1 MKSFEEIKNIYEE
14 AKSEIDQ
21 TKEHP
26 EKFIVSLGLAYPEN
40 IEFLKNP
47 EYAIK
52 LSASDWIVLA
62 IEPEILKK
70 TVLRAKDLGFLEAYQ
85 QNPSFLKQDVDKVIK
100 RIGELEHLGI
110 PYRSEKGK
118 YQSFL
123 FSERGYNY
131 VLQNSGKEVDKTPSV
146 IDAELK
152 ELADRVMET
161 FAMEDKKNEIYEN
174 LAKIEKQ
181 GLGIRESLI
190 KAFEVYNDSGNLDY
204 LISSIDEIL
213 EANKEEVKGRVA

>member
-100 RIGELEHLGI
+100 RMGELEHLGI
-110 PYRSEKGK
+110 PYKSEKGK

-123 FSERGYNY
+123 FSERGFTY
-131 VLQNSGKEVDKTPSV
+131 VINEVEKKSNDLTPR
-146 IDAELK
+146 INDHELK
-152 ELADRVMET
+152 ELADRVIET
-161 FAMEDKKNEIYEN
+161 FAMENKKQEIYKSLEI
-174 LAKIEKQ
+174 AEKE
-181 GLGIRESLI
+181 GLGLKETLMKVFGAYS
-190 KAFEVYNDSGNLDY
+190 DNLDY
-204 LISSIDEIL
+204 LSSNIDEII
-213 EANKEEVKGRVA
+213 ANNNEIAKGRVA

>member
-100 RIGELEHLGI
+100 RMGELEHLGI
-110 PYRSEKGK
+110 PYKSEKGR

-123 FSERGYNY
+123 FSERGFTY
-131 VLQNSGKEVDKTPSV
+131 VINEVEKKSNDLTTR
-146 IDAELK
+146 INDHELK
-152 ELADRVMET
+152 ELADRVIET
-161 FAMEDKKNEIYEN
+161 FAMENKKQEIYKSLEI
-174 LAKIEKQ
+174 AEKE
-181 GLGIRESLI
+181 GLGLKETLMKVFGTYS
-190 KAFEVYNDSGNLDY
+190 DNLDY
-204 LISSIDEIL
+204 LSSNIDEII
-213 EANKEEVKGRVA
+213 ANNNELAKGRVA

>member
-52 LSASDWIVLA
+52 LSASDWTVLA

-100 RIGELEHLGI
+100 RMGELEHLGI
-110 PYRSEKGK
+110 PYKSEKGK

-123 FSERGYNY
+123 FSERGFTY
-131 VLQNSGKEVDKTPSV
+131 VLNEVEKKSNDLTFR
-146 IDAELK
+146 INDYELK
-152 ELADRVMET
+152 ELADRVIET
-161 FAMEDKKNEIYEN
+161 FAMENKKQEIYKSLEI
-174 LAKIEKQ
+174 AEKE
-181 GLGIRESLI
+181 GLGLKETLMKVFGTYS
-190 KAFEVYNDSGNLDY
+190 DNLDY
-204 LISSIDEIL
+204 LSSNIDEII
-213 EANKEEVKGRVA
+213 ANNNEMAKGRVA

>member
-70 TVLRAKDLGFLEAYQ
+70 TVLRAKDLGFLEA
-85 QNPSFLKQDVDKVIK
+85 
-100 RIGELEHLGI
+100 
-110 PYRSEKGK
+110 
-118 YQSFL
+118 
-123 FSERGYNY
+123 
-131 VLQNSGKEVDKTPSV
+131 
-146 IDAELK
+146 
-152 ELADRVMET
+152 
-161 FAMEDKKNEIYEN
+161 
-174 LAKIEKQ
+174 
-181 GLGIRESLI
+181 
-190 KAFEVYNDSGNLDY
+190 
-204 LISSIDEIL
+204 
-213 EANKEEVKGRVA
+213 

>member
-40 IEFLKNP
+40 IELLKNP

-100 RIGELEHLGI
+100 RMGELEHLGI
-110 PYRSEKGK
+110 PYKSEKGK

-123 FSERGYNY
+123 FSERGFTY
-131 VLQNSGKEVDKTPSV
+131 VINEVEKKSNDLTPR
-146 IDAELK
+146 INDHELK
-152 ELADRVMET
+152 ELADRVIET
-161 FAMEDKKNEIYEN
+161 FAMENKKQEIYKSLEI
-174 LAKIEKQ
+174 AEKE
-181 GLGIRESLI
+181 GLGLKETLMKVFGTYS
-190 KAFEVYNDSGNLDY
+190 DNLDY
-204 LISSIDEIL
+204 LSSNIDEII
-213 EANKEEVKGRVA
+213 ANNNELAKGRVA

>member
-1 MKSFEEIKNIYEE
+1 MKSFEEVKNIYEE
-14 AKSEIDQ
+14 EEVGFDVN
-21 TKEHP
+21 KEHP
-26 EKFIVSLGLAYPEN
+26 EKFLISLELANDEN
-40 IEFLKNP
+40 RAFLK
-47 EYAIK
+47 EYGINLK
-52 LSASDWIVLA
+52 PSDWIVLT

-70 TVLRAKDLGFLEAYQ
+70 AVLRAKDLGFLEAYIQ
-85 QNPSFLKQDVDKVIK
+85 SPSFLKQDVDKVIK
-100 RIGELEHLGI
+100 RIGEIEHLGI
-110 PYRSEKGK
+110 PYKSEKGK

-131 VLQNSGKEVDKTPSV
+131 VLQNNGKEVDKTPSV
-146 IDAELK
+146 MDVELK

-174 LAKIEKQ
+174 LAEIEKQ

-190 KAFEVYNDSGNLDY
+190 KTFKVYSDTDNLDY
-204 LISSIDEIL
+204 LASSIDEIL

>member
-1 MKSFEEIKNIYEE
+1 MKSFEKIKSIYERL
-14 AKSEIDQ
+14 INGVDIN
-21 TKEHP
+21 KEHP
-26 EKFIVSLGLAYPEN
+26 EKFIFSLELANVEN
-40 IEFLKNP
+40 IDMLEEYGINLKP
-47 EYAIK
+47 
-52 LSASDWIVLA
+52 SDWIVLS
-62 IEPEILKK
+62 IEPETLKK
-70 TVLRAKDLGFLEAYQ
+70 AVLRAKDLGFLEAYVQ
-85 QNPSFLKQDVDKVIK
+85 SPSFLKQDVDKVIK

-110 PYRSEKGK
+110 PYKSEKGK

-131 VLQNSGKEVDKTPSV
+131 VIQNSGKEVDKTPSV

-161 FAMEDKKNEIYEN
+161 FAMEDKKNEVYEN

-190 KAFEVYNDSGNLDY
+190 EAFKAYSDTDNLDY
-204 LISSIDEIL
+204 LASSIDEIL

>member
-100 RIGELEHLGI
+100 RMGELEHLGI
-110 PYRSEKGK
+110 PYKSEKGK

-131 VLQNSGKEVDKTPSV
+131 VINEVEKKSNDLTPR
-146 IDAELK
+146 INDHELK
-152 ELADRVMET
+152 ELADRVIET
-161 FAMEDKKNEIYEN
+161 FAMENKKQEIYKSLEI
-174 LAKIEKQ
+174 AEKE
-181 GLGIRESLI
+181 GLGLKETLMKVFGTYS
-190 KAFEVYNDSGNLDY
+190 DNLDY
-204 LISSIDEIL
+204 LSSNIDEII
-213 EANKEEVKGRVA
+213 ANNNELAKGRVA

>member
-1 MKSFEEIKNIYEE
+1 MKSFEKIKSIYERL
-14 AKSEIDQ
+14 INGVDIN
-21 TKEHP
+21 KEHP
-26 EKFIVSLGLAYPEN
+26 EKFIFSLELANVEN
-40 IEFLKNP
+40 IDMLEEYGINLKP
-47 EYAIK
+47 
-52 LSASDWIVLA
+52 SDWIVLS
-62 IEPEILKK
+62 IEPETLKK
-70 TVLRAKDLGFLEAYQ
+70 AVLRAKDLGFLEAYTQ
-85 QNPSFLKQDVDKVIK
+85 TPSFLKQDVDKVIK
-100 RIGELEHLGI
+100 RIGEVEHLGI
-110 PYRSEKGK
+110 PYKSEKGK

>member
-100 RIGELEHLGI
+100 RMGELEHLGI
-110 PYRSEKGK
+110 PYKSEKGK

-123 FSERGYNY
+123 FSERGFTY
-131 VLQNSGKEVDKTPSV
+131 VINEVEKKSNDLTPR
-146 IDAELK
+146 INDYELK
-152 ELADRVMET
+152 ELADRVIET
-161 FAMEDKKNEIYEN
+161 FAMENKKQEIYKN
-174 LAKIEKQ
+174 LELVEKE
-181 GLGIRESLI
+181 GLGLKETLMKVFGTYS
-190 KAFEVYNDSGNLDY
+190 DNLDY
-204 LISSIDEIL
+204 LSSNIDEII
-213 EANKEEVKGRVA
+213 ANNNEIAKGRVA

>member
-1 MKSFEEIKNIYEE
+1 MKSFEEVKSIYEE
-14 AKSEIDQ
+14 EKVGFDVN
-21 TKEHP
+21 KEHP
-26 EKFIVSLGLAYPEN
+26 EKFLLSLELAN
-40 IEFLKNP
+40 DGNKEFLKK
-47 EYAIK
+47 A
-52 LSASDWIVLA
+52 
-62 IEPEILKK
+62 
-70 TVLRAKDLGFLEAYQ
+70 VLRAKDLGFLEAYVQ
-85 QNPSFLKQDVDKVIK
+85 SPSFLKQDVDKVIK

>member
-100 RIGELEHLGI
+100 RMGELEHLGI
-110 PYRSEKGK
+110 PYKSEKGK

-123 FSERGYNY
+123 FSERGFTY
-131 VLQNSGKEVDKTPSV
+131 VINEVEKKSNDLTPRI
-146 IDAELK
+146 IDHELK
-152 ELADRVMET
+152 ELADRVIET
-161 FAMEDKKNEIYEN
+161 FAMENKKQEIYKSLEI
-174 LAKIEKQ
+174 AEKE
-181 GLGIRESLI
+181 GLGLKETLMKVFGAYS
-190 KAFEVYNDSGNLDY
+190 DNLDY
-204 LISSIDEIL
+204 LSSNIDEII
-213 EANKEEVKGRVA
+213 ANNNEIAKGRVA